1 MEKYTPMMMQY
12 LKIKEKYP
20 DTLILFRLGDFYELF
35 FDDAKIASRELSLA
49 LTGKS
54 AGVEEKVPMCG
65 VPYHAISSYLEKLIS
80 KGYKVGIV
88 EQLEDP
94 KLAKGIVS
102 RDVVQII
109 TPGAFIDNKSK
120 DNNFIASLAIDDRAF
135 SLGYIDVSTGEV
147 YCENLPRDI
156 KQLIQ
161 SLLSLEVKEVV
172 LPTTFNASIIQDI
185 KNNNILVSYENNL
198 NSSLEFEDIL
208 MDVRHLKMRE
218 SLIRLINYLTETQ
231 KRSLTYL
238 KKAVVVRKD
247 QYLNI
252 DNSSL
257 ANLELVKTIRG
268 DSKYGTLLWLLDE
281 TNTNMG
287 SRLLKQFILKP
298 LASKDEILKRQ
309 SVVDALMDKFLLRE
323 DLKNELKEFYDLD
336 RLASKISFGSCNGR
350 DLLQLKKSLSI
361 VPQFIKTIKALDNL
375 YLLSLPG
382 LNEDFISLV
391 NLLEKAISDD
401 APITIKDGE
410 IFKKGYSPELDEL
423 ITLSTDSK
431 SFLQEL
437 EAKEKERLGIKT
449 LRIGYNKVFGYYL
462 EISKGATTSLP
473 DDFNYERKQT
483 TINSERY
490 VSQEL
495 KDYENK
501 VLNAWDKRKSL
512 EYALFTKLREVV
524 STYVTKIQDL
534 SSLVAFVDCMVSFA
548 EVSLKNHYVKPV
560 FNDERL
566 IHLKESRHPVLEKVN
581 TNYVSNSFEMNK
593 DIDILMITG
602 PNMGGKSTY
611 MRQLALIVIMA
622 QMGMYVPAEEASLM
636 LFDSIFTRIGAS
648 DNLVSGESTF
658 MVEMNE
664 TNFALTHA
672 NENSLLLFDEIGRGT
687 ATFDGMALA
696 QSILEYVAQNIHS
709 KTLFSTHYHQLT
721 QLDNE
726 IKSLKNI
733 HVAVNDEDD
742 NITFLYKVLDGPM
755 NQSYGINVAKLASLP
770 DEVISRAKEILAKLE
785 NEEIKIEP
793 RKIVKKDE
801 RQDYLKEILS
811 LDVYSLSPLEAL
823 NYLYNLQ
830 KKVRGE

>member
-172 LPTTFNASIIQDI
+172 LSTTFNASIIQDI

-309 SVVDALMDKFLLRE
+309 SVVDTLMDKFLLRE

-375 YLLSLPG
+375 YLLSLSG

-622 QMGMYVPAEEASLM
+622 QMGMYVPAQEASLM
-636 LFDSIFTRIGAS
+636 IFDSIFTRIGAS

-664 TNFALTHA
+664 TNFALAHA

-733 HVAVNDEDD
+733 HVAVNEEDD

>member
-1 MEKYTPMMMQY
+1 MKGVNELMNKNKLRSVM
-12 LKIKEKYP
+12 IEN
-20 DTLILFRLGDFYELF
+20 GD
-35 FDDAKIASRELSLA
+35 
-49 LTGKS
+49 
-54 AGVEEKVPMCG
+54 
-65 VPYHAISSYLEKLIS
+65 
-80 KGYKVGIV
+80 
-88 EQLEDP
+88 
-94 KLAKGIVS
+94 
-102 RDVVQII
+102 
-109 TPGAFIDNKSK
+109 N
-120 DNNFIASLAIDDRAF
+120 
-135 SLGYIDVSTGEV
+135 
-147 YCENLPRDI
+147 
-156 KQLIQ
+156 
-161 SLLSLEVKEVV
+161 
-172 LPTTFNASIIQDI
+172 
-185 KNNNILVSYENNL
+185 
-198 NSSLEFEDIL
+198 
-208 MDVRHLKMRE
+208 
-218 SLIRLINYLTETQ
+218 
-231 KRSLTYL
+231 
-238 KKAVVVRKD
+238 
-247 QYLNI
+247 
-252 DNSSL
+252 NSSL

-309 SVVDALMDKFLLRE
+309 SVVDTLMDKFLLRE

-473 DDFNYERKQT
+473 NDFNYERKQT

-636 LFDSIFTRIGAS
+636 IFDSIFTRIGAS

-664 TNFALTHA
+664 TNFALAHA

-733 HVAVNDEDD
+733 HVAVNEEDD

-793 RKIVKKDE
+793 RKIVKKDQ